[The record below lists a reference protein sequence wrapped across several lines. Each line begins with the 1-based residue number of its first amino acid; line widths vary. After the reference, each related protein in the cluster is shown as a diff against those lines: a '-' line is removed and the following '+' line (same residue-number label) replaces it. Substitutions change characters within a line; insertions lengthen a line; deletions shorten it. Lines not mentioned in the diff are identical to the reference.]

1 MCGRISECS
10 QPTGIARIRRWLEVL
25 LDCVLPPSFRE
36 LELLAG
42 AFNAHRAL
50 RERGPGCS
58 YGSRSK
64 LDHMAHRVDSISL
77 LTAGGDEG
85 RRSAAALAAS
95 VDTTS
100 EFGVQLRK
108 VLDDLANGEDIVIVR
123 RDREVSPA
131 GAAELLGVSRQF
143 VDRLLAD
150 GVLAFR
156 RLPGSNHRRIRIADV
171 LALSEDRERIGRGR
185 IALGALLG

>member
-1 MCGRISECS
+1 MAS
-10 QPTGIARIRRWLEVL
+10 
-25 LDCVLPPSFRE
+25 
-36 LELLAG
+36 
-42 AFNAHRAL
+42 RA
-50 RERGPGCS
+50 
-58 YGSRSK
+58 
-64 LDHMAHRVDSISL
+64 DSISL
-77 LTAGGDEG
+77 LTAGDDQG
-85 RRSAAALAAS
+85 RQSAATLAAT

-108 VLDDLANGEDIVIVR
+108 VLDDLANGDDIVIVH

-156 RLPGSNHRRIRIADV
+156 RLPGSNHRRIQIADV
-171 LALSEDRERIGRGR
+171 LALSEDRERIRRGR
-185 IALGALLG
+185 MALGALLS